1 MNSNMVKKKSTFRIQ
16 FHNSNQ
22 IYELYAHEV
31 SQSHMAGF
39 IEVGQ
44 IIFGEHTK
52 LLIDPAE
59 EKLKR
64 EFGDIKHTYIPHHS
78 IIRIDEVDHSGK
90 NRILDSDGA
99 VVTSFPGPAIIP
111 QKN

>member
-1 MNSNMVKKKSTFRIQ
+1 MVKKKSTFRIQ